1 MNKAESTTGFYSVIV
16 RTILAGMSIVN
27 ASILVLTL
35 GSDLRLIQS
44 LSLFFGLVASI
55 LYYLDSFTKAEIS
68 REMAIGLLFLNSCA
82 VAFLF
87 DLNPAPSYVFLGSF
101 VASILV
107 YNYRPIIRA
116 AAIVHIVAA
125 LLCCSLGSGSVELPL
140 LPYLVLSTITLVYVI
155 SSSIKIRSNERYYV
169 KMNKL
174 RQQLNLKRKAIKEKT
189 RKFLDQSEML
199 KESQRDLEYRILENK
214 ERVAH
219 LQGANSELE
228 QIAKAASRDLK
239 APLRAVGVNI
249 GQLGQRLD
257 RLDRNDG
264 LSDYLHYVTEGA
276 SRMNAMVDDLLQY
289 CNPRTKKPAENICT
303 QHVLQMIES
312 NLSNLMLRE
321 GARLDVQK
329 DMPVVLGHR
338 TEILQLFQN
347 LISNGIKFRKPGETP
362 VCRVG
367 FTRKDQ
373 EICFYV
379 SDNGIGIP
387 ANRVGDVFGLFT
399 RLHERGNYEG
409 TGIGLALC
417 RRIVLAAGGEI
428 WAKSEEGK
436 GTTFF
441 FTWPL
446 TSKDVI
452 LTSPPMAA

>member
-87 DLNPAPSYVFLGSF
+87 DLNPAPSYVFLG
-101 VASILV
+101 
-107 YNYRPIIRA
+107 
-116 AAIVHIVAA
+116 AA

-428 WAKSEEGK
+428 WAESEEGK